1 MIKTIDITNG
11 ETDGLYKYLSS
22 AITPRPIALVS
33 TIDKDGNKNLAPFS
47 FFNIFSVNPP
57 IMIFSPVKS
66 ARFGNNKDTLENV
79 KQIKECVIGL
89 VNEDIAQQ
97 VSLAS
102 CSFDKNVNEFEKA
115 GLIEVKS
122 DLVTPSRISESP
134 INFECKV
141 NDIITLGDEGGA
153 GNLVLAQIL
162 KIHIDKSLLDVNE
175 NIDPFKL
182 NIVSRYGGDW
192 YGKTTKNSLYK
203 IAKPISKVGMGIDRL
218 PDTIK
223 NSSILSGSDL
233 ATLASIEEM
242 PIKDNLQ
249 SNTNRNLEEKHI
261 LAKQLLK
268 EGNAL
273 EAWKILL

>member
-79 KQIKECVIGL
+79 EQIKECVIGL

-122 DLVTPSRISESP
+122 DLVSPSRISESP

-162 KIHIDKSLLDVNE
+162 KIHIDKSILDVNE
-175 NIDPFKL
+175 NIDTFKL
-182 NIVSRYGGDW
+182 NIVSRYGGNW
-192 YGKTTKNSLYK
+192 YGKTTKDSLYK
-203 IAKPISKVGMGIDRL
+203 IAKPISKVGMGVDRL

-233 ATLASIEEM
+233 AILASIEEI
-242 PIKDNLQ
+242 PIKNNLQ

>member
-162 KIHIDKSLLDVNE
+162 KIHIDKSILDVNE

-233 ATLASIEEM
+233 AILASIEEM

>member
-33 TIDKDGNKNLAPFS
+33 TIDKNGNKNLAPFS

-79 KQIKECVIGL
+79 KQIRECVIGL
-89 VNEDIAQQ
+89 VNENIAQQ

-102 CSFDKNVNEFEKA
+102 CSFDKDINEFEKA

-122 DLVTPSRISESP
+122 DLVKPSRISESP

-162 KIHIDKSLLDVNE
+162 KIHIDKSILDVNE

-192 YGKTTKNSLYK
+192 YGKTTKDSLYK
-203 IAKPISKVGMGIDRL
+203 IAKPISKVGMGVDRL
-218 PDTIK
+218 PNSIK
-223 NSSILSGSDL
+223 NSSILSGNDL
-233 ATLASIEEM
+233 AILASIEEV
-242 PIKDNLQ
+242 PIKMIYNLIQ
-249 SNTNRNLEEKHI
+249 IEI
-261 LAKQLLK
+261 
-268 EGNAL
+268 
-273 EAWKILL
+273 

>member
-33 TIDKDGNKNLAPFS
+33 TTDKDGNKNLAPFS

-162 KIHIDKSLLDVNE
+162 KIHIDKSILDVNE

>member
-162 KIHIDKSLLDVNE
+162 KIHIDKSILDVNE

-233 ATLASIEEM
+233 AILASIEEM

-261 LAKQLLK
+261 LAKQFLK

-273 EAWKILL
+273 EAKKILL

>member
-33 TIDKDGNKNLAPFS
+33 TIDKNGNKNLAPFS

-66 ARFGNNKDTLENV
+66 ARFGNDKDTLENV
-79 KQIKECVIGL
+79 KQIRECVIGL
-89 VNEDIAQQ
+89 VNENIAQQ

-102 CSFDKNVNEFEKA
+102 CSFDKDINEFKKA

-122 DLVTPSRISESP
+122 DLVKPSRISESP

-162 KIHIDKSLLDVNE
+162 KIHIDKSILDVNE
-175 NIDPFKL
+175 DIDPFKL

-192 YGKTTKNSLYK
+192 YGKTTKDSLYK
-203 IAKPISKVGMGIDRL
+203 IAKPISKVGMGVDRL
-218 PDTIK
+218 PNSIK

-233 ATLASIEEM
+233 AILASIEEV
-242 PIKDNLQ
+242 PIKNDLQ

-261 LAKQLLK
+261 LAKQFLK
-268 EGNAL
+268 EGNAI

>member
-33 TIDKDGNKNLAPFS
+33 TIDKNGNKNLAPFS

-66 ARFGNNKDTLENV
+66 ARFGNNKDTLVNV
-79 KQIKECVIGL
+79 KQIRECVIGL
-89 VNEDIAQQ
+89 VNENIAQQ

-102 CSFDKNVNEFEKA
+102 CSFDKDINEFEKA

-122 DLVTPSRISESP
+122 DLVKPSRISESP

-162 KIHIDKSLLDVNE
+162 KIHIDKSILDVNE

>member
-33 TIDKDGNKNLAPFS
+33 TIDKNGNKNLAPFS

-57 IMIFSPVKS
+57 VMIFSPVKS

-79 KQIKECVIGL
+79 KQIRECVIGL
-89 VNEDIAQQ
+89 VNENIAQQ

-102 CSFDKNVNEFEKA
+102 CSFDKDINEFEKA

-122 DLVTPSRISESP
+122 DLVKPSRISESP

-162 KIHIDKSLLDVNE
+162 KIHIDKSILDVNE
-175 NIDPFKL
+175 DIDPFKL

-192 YGKTTKNSLYK
+192 YGKTTKDSLYK
-203 IAKPISKVGMGIDRL
+203 IAKPISKVGMGVDRL
-218 PDTIK
+218 PNSIK

-233 ATLASIEEM
+233 AILASIEEM
-242 PIKDNLQ
+242 PIRNDLQ

-261 LAKQLLK
+261 LAKQFLK

>member
-162 KIHIDKSLLDVNE
+162 KIHIDKSILDVNE
-175 NIDPFKL
+175 DIDPFKL

-192 YGKTTKNSLYK
+192 YGKTTKDSLYK
-203 IAKPISKVGMGIDRL
+203 IAKPISKVGMGVDRL
-218 PDTIK
+218 PNSIK

-233 ATLASIEEM
+233 AILASIEEV
-242 PIKDNLQ
+242 PIKNDLQ
-249 SNTNRNLEEKHI
+249 SNTNRTLEEKHI
-261 LAKQLLK
+261 LAKQFLK

>member
-33 TIDKDGNKNLAPFS
+33 TIDKNGNKNLAPFS

-66 ARFGNNKDTLENV
+66 ARFGNDKDTLENV
-79 KQIKECVIGL
+79 KQIRECVIGL
-89 VNEDIAQQ
+89 VNENIAQQ

-102 CSFDKNVNEFEKA
+102 CSFDKDINEFKKA

-122 DLVTPSRISESP
+122 DLVKPSRISESP

-162 KIHIDKSLLDVNE
+162 KIHIDKSILDVNE
-175 NIDPFKL
+175 DIDPFKL

-192 YGKTTKNSLYK
+192 YGKTTKDSLYK
-203 IAKPISKVGMGIDRL
+203 IAKPISKVGMGVDRL
-218 PDTIK
+218 PNSIK

-233 ATLASIEEM
+233 AILASIEEV
-242 PIKDNLQ
+242 PIKNDLQ

-261 LAKQLLK
+261 LAKQFLK
-268 EGNAL
+268 EGNVL

>member
-33 TIDKDGNKNLAPFS
+33 TIDKNGNKNLAPFS

-57 IMIFSPVKS
+57 VMIFSPVKS

-79 KQIKECVIGL
+79 KQIRECVIGL
-89 VNEDIAQQ
+89 VNENIAQQ

-102 CSFDKNVNEFEKA
+102 CSFDKDINEFEKA

-122 DLVTPSRISESP
+122 DLVKPSRISESP

-162 KIHIDKSLLDVNE
+162 KIHIDKSILDVNE
-175 NIDPFKL
+175 DIDPFKL

-192 YGKTTKNSLYK
+192 YGKTTKDSLYK
-203 IAKPISKVGMGIDRL
+203 IAKPISKVGMGVDRL
-218 PDTIK
+218 PNSIK

-233 ATLASIEEM
+233 AILASIEEV
-242 PIKDNLQ
+242 PIKNDLQ

-261 LAKQLLK
+261 LAKQFLK

>member
-33 TIDKDGNKNLAPFS
+33 TTDKDGNKNLAPFS

-79 KQIKECVIGL
+79 EQIKECVIGL

-162 KIHIDKSLLDVNE
+162 KIHIDKSILDVNE

>member
-162 KIHIDKSLLDVNE
+162 RIHIDKSILDVNE

>member
-33 TIDKDGNKNLAPFS
+33 TIDKNGNKNLAPFS

-79 KQIKECVIGL
+79 KQIRECVIGL
-89 VNEDIAQQ
+89 VNENIAQQ

-102 CSFDKNVNEFEKA
+102 CSFDKDINEFEKA

-122 DLVTPSRISESP
+122 DLVKPSRISESP

-162 KIHIDKSLLDVNE
+162 KIHIDKYILDVNE
-175 NIDPFKL
+175 DIDPFKL

-192 YGKTTKNSLYK
+192 YGKTTKDSLYK
-203 IAKPISKVGMGIDRL
+203 IAKPISKVGMGVDRL
-218 PDTIK
+218 PNSIK

-233 ATLASIEEM
+233 AILASIEEV
-242 PIKDNLQ
+242 PIKNDLQ

-261 LAKQLLK
+261 LAKQFLK

>member
-57 IMIFSPVKS
+57 VMIFSPVKS

-97 VSLAS
+97 VSLTS

-141 NDIITLGDEGGA
+141 NDIISLGDEGGA

-162 KIHIDKSLLDVNE
+162 KIHINKSILDVNE

-203 IAKPISKVGMGIDRL
+203 IAKPISKVGMGVDRL

-233 ATLASIEEM
+233 AILASIEEI

-249 SNTNRNLEEKHI
+249 SNTNRNVEEKHI
-261 LAKQLLK
+261 LAKQFLK

>member
-57 IMIFSPVKS
+57 VMIFSPVKS
-66 ARFGNNKDTLENV
+66 SRFGNNKDTLENV
-79 KQIKECVIGL
+79 KQIKECVVGL

-115 GLIEVKS
+115 GLTEVKS

-162 KIHIDKSLLDVNE
+162 KIHIDKSILDVNE

-203 IAKPISKVGMGIDRL
+203 IAKPISKVGMGVDRL

-233 ATLASIEEM
+233 AILASIEEI

-249 SNTNRNLEEKHI
+249 SNTNRNVEEKHI

-268 EGNAL
+268 EGNAI

>member
-33 TIDKDGNKNLAPFS
+33 TTDKDGNKNLAPFS

-141 NDIITLGDEGGA
+141 NDIITLGDKGGA

-162 KIHIDKSLLDVNE
+162 KIHIDRSILDVNE
-175 NIDPFKL
+175 HIDPFKL

-233 ATLASIEEM
+233 AILASIEEM

>member
-66 ARFGNNKDTLENV
+66 ARFGNNKDTLENI
-79 KQIKECVIGL
+79 KQIRECVIGL
-89 VNEDIAQQ
+89 VNENIAQQ

-162 KIHIDKSLLDVNE
+162 KIHINKSILDVNE

-192 YGKTTKNSLYK
+192 YGKTTKDSLYK

-233 ATLASIEEM
+233 AILASIEEI

-261 LAKQLLK
+261 LAKQLLN

>member
-11 ETDGLYKYLSS
+11 QTDGLYKYLSS

-57 IMIFSPVKS
+57 VMIFSPVKS
-66 ARFGNNKDTLENV
+66 SRFGNNKDTLENV
-79 KQIKECVIGL
+79 KQIKECVVGL

-102 CSFDKNVNEFEKA
+102 CSFDKDINEFEKA

-122 DLVTPSRISESP
+122 DLVKPSRISESP

-162 KIHIDKSLLDVNE
+162 KIHIDKSILDLNE
-175 NIDPFKL
+175 DIDPFKL

-192 YGKTTKNSLYK
+192 YGKTTKDSLYK
-203 IAKPISKVGMGIDRL
+203 IAKPISKVGMGVDRL
-218 PDTIK
+218 PNSIK

-233 ATLASIEEM
+233 AILASIEEV
-242 PIKDNLQ
+242 PIKNDLQ

-261 LAKQLLK
+261 LAKQFLK

>member
-79 KQIKECVIGL
+79 EQIKECVIGL

-122 DLVTPSRISESP
+122 DLVSPSRISESP

-162 KIHIDKSLLDVNE
+162 KIHIDKSILDVNE
-175 NIDPFKL
+175 NIDTFKL

-192 YGKTTKNSLYK
+192 YGKTTKDSLYK
-203 IAKPISKVGMGIDRL
+203 IAKPISKVGMGVDRL

-233 ATLASIEEM
+233 AILASIEEI
-242 PIKDNLQ
+242 PIKNNLQ

>member
-33 TIDKDGNKNLAPFS
+33 TTDKDGNKNLAPFS

>member
-33 TIDKDGNKNLAPFS
+33 TIDKNGNKNLAPFS

-57 IMIFSPVKS
+57 VLIFSPVKS

-79 KQIKECVIGL
+79 KQIRECVIGL
-89 VNEDIAQQ
+89 VNENIAQQ

-102 CSFDKNVNEFEKA
+102 CSFDKDINEFEKA

-122 DLVTPSRISESP
+122 DLVKPSRISESP

-162 KIHIDKSLLDVNE
+162 KIHIDKSILDVNE
-175 NIDPFKL
+175 DIDPFKL

-192 YGKTTKNSLYK
+192 YGKTTKDSLYK
-203 IAKPISKVGMGIDRL
+203 IAKPISKVGMGVDRL
-218 PDTIK
+218 PNSIK

-233 ATLASIEEM
+233 AILASIEEM
-242 PIKDNLQ
+242 PIRNDLQ

-261 LAKQLLK
+261 LAKQFLK

>member
-33 TIDKDGNKNLAPFS
+33 TIDKNGNKNLAPFS

-79 KQIKECVIGL
+79 KQIRECVIGL
-89 VNEDIAQQ
+89 VNENIAQQ

-102 CSFDKNVNEFEKA
+102 CSFDKDINEFKKA

-122 DLVTPSRISESP
+122 DLVKPSRISESP

-162 KIHIDKSLLDVNE
+162 KIHIDKSILDVNE
-175 NIDPFKL
+175 DIDPFKL

-192 YGKTTKNSLYK
+192 YGKTTKDSLYK
-203 IAKPISKVGMGIDRL
+203 IAKPISKVGMGVDRL
-218 PDTIK
+218 PNSIK

-233 ATLASIEEM
+233 AILASIEEV
-242 PIKDNLQ
+242 PIKNDLQ

-261 LAKQLLK
+261 LAKQFLK
-268 EGNAL
+268 EGNAI

>member
-141 NDIITLGDEGGA
+141 NDIITLGDKGGA

-162 KIHIDKSLLDVNE
+162 KIHIDKSILDVNE

-233 ATLASIEEM
+233 AILASIEEM

>member
-162 KIHIDKSLLDVNE
+162 KIHIDKSILDVNE
-175 NIDPFKL
+175 NIVPFKL

>member
-102 CSFDKNVNEFEKA
+102 CSFDKDINEFEKA

-122 DLVTPSRISESP
+122 DLVKPSRISESP

-162 KIHIDKSLLDVNE
+162 KIHIDKSILDVNE
-175 NIDPFKL
+175 DIDPFKL

>member
-33 TIDKDGNKNLAPFS
+33 TIDKNGNKNLAPFS

-79 KQIKECVIGL
+79 KQIRECVIGL
-89 VNEDIAQQ
+89 VNENIAQQ

-102 CSFDKNVNEFEKA
+102 CSFDKDINEFEKA

-122 DLVTPSRISESP
+122 DLVKPSRISESP

-162 KIHIDKSLLDVNE
+162 KIHIDKSILDVNE

-233 ATLASIEEM
+233 AILASIEEM

>member
-33 TIDKDGNKNLAPFS
+33 TIDKNGNKNLAPFS

-79 KQIKECVIGL
+79 KQIRECVIGL
-89 VNEDIAQQ
+89 VNENIAQQ

-102 CSFDKNVNEFEKA
+102 CSFDKDINEFEKA

-122 DLVTPSRISESP
+122 DLVKPSRISESP

-162 KIHIDKSLLDVNE
+162 KIHIDKSILDVNE
-175 NIDPFKL
+175 DIDPFKL

-192 YGKTTKNSLYK
+192 YGKTTKDSLYK
-203 IAKPISKVGMGIDRL
+203 IAKPISKVGMGVDRL
-218 PDTIK
+218 PNSIK

-233 ATLASIEEM
+233 AILASIEEM
-242 PIKDNLQ
+242 PIRNDLQ

-261 LAKQLLK
+261 LAKQFLK

>member
-33 TIDKDGNKNLAPFS
+33 TIDKNGNRNLAPFS

-57 IMIFSPVKS
+57 VMIFSPVKS

-79 KQIKECVIGL
+79 KQIRECVIGL
-89 VNEDIAQQ
+89 VNENIAQQ

-102 CSFDKNVNEFEKA
+102 CSFDKDINEFEKA

-122 DLVTPSRISESP
+122 DLVKPSRISESP

-162 KIHIDKSLLDVNE
+162 KIHIDKSILDVNE
-175 NIDPFKL
+175 DIDPFKL

-192 YGKTTKNSLYK
+192 YGKTTKDSLYK
-203 IAKPISKVGMGIDRL
+203 IAKPISKVGMGVDRL
-218 PDTIK
+218 PNSIK

-233 ATLASIEEM
+233 AILASIEEM
-242 PIKDNLQ
+242 PIRNDLQ

-261 LAKQLLK
+261 LAKQFLK

>member
-33 TIDKDGNKNLAPFS
+33 TIDKNGNKNLAPFS

-79 KQIKECVIGL
+79 KQIRECVIGL
-89 VNEDIAQQ
+89 VNENIAQQ

-102 CSFDKNVNEFEKA
+102 CSFDKDINEFEKA

-122 DLVTPSRISESP
+122 DLVKPSRISESP

-162 KIHIDKSLLDVNE
+162 KIHIDKSILDVNE

-192 YGKTTKNSLYK
+192 YGKTTKDSLYK
-203 IAKPISKVGMGIDRL
+203 IAKPISKVGMGVDRL
-218 PDTIK
+218 PNSIK

-233 ATLASIEEM
+233 AILASIEEV
-242 PIKDNLQ
+242 PIKNDLQ

-261 LAKQLLK
+261 LAKQFLK

>member
-162 KIHIDKSLLDVNE
+162 KIHIDKSILDVNE
-175 NIDPFKL
+175 NIVPFKL

-261 LAKQLLK
+261 LAKQFLK

>member
-33 TIDKDGNKNLAPFS
+33 TIDKNGNKNLAPFS

-79 KQIKECVIGL
+79 KQIRECVIGL
-89 VNEDIAQQ
+89 VNENIAQQ

-102 CSFDKNVNEFEKA
+102 CSFDKDINEFEKA

-122 DLVTPSRISESP
+122 DLVKPSRISESP

-162 KIHIDKSLLDVNE
+162 KIHIDKSILDVNE
-175 NIDPFKL
+175 DIDPFKL

-192 YGKTTKNSLYK
+192 YGKTTKDSLYK
-203 IAKPISKVGMGIDRL
+203 IAKPISKVGMGVDRL

-233 ATLASIEEM
+233 AILASIEEI

>member
-47 FFNIFSVNPP
+47 FFNIFSVDPP
-57 IMIFSPVKS
+57 VMIFSPVKS
-66 ARFGNNKDTLENV
+66 TRFGNNKDTLENV
-79 KQIKECVIGL
+79 KQIRECVIAL

-122 DLVTPSRISESP
+122 DLVSPSRISESP

-162 KIHIDKSLLDVNE
+162 KIHIDKSILDVNE
-175 NIDPFKL
+175 NIDTFKL
-182 NIVSRYGGDW
+182 NIVSRYGGNW
-192 YGKTTKNSLYK
+192 YGKTTKDSLYK
-203 IAKPISKVGMGIDRL
+203 IAKPISKVGMGVDRL

-233 ATLASIEEM
+233 AILASIEEI
-242 PIKDNLQ
+242 PIKNNLQ

>member
-1 MIKTIDITNG
+1 MIKTIDVKNG
-11 ETDGLYKYLSS
+11 ESEGLYKYLSS

-33 TIDKDGNKNLAPFS
+33 SIDKNGNKNLAPFS

-66 ARFGNNKDTLENV
+66 ARYGTNKDTLENV
-79 KQIKECVIGL
+79 KQVKECVIGL

-102 CSFDKNVNEFEKA
+102 CSFDKDINEFEKA
-115 GLIEVKS
+115 GLTELKS
-122 DLVTPSRISESP
+122 ELVLPSRISESP

-141 NDIITLGDEGGA
+141 NDIIELGDKGGA
-153 GNLVLAQIL
+153 GNLVLAEIL
-162 KIHIDKSLLDVNE
+162 KIHIDKNVLDADA

-192 YGKTTKNSLYK
+192 YGKTTSDSLYK
-203 IAKPISKVGMGIDRL
+203 IAKPISSIGIGIENLHSD
-218 PDTIK
+218 IK
-223 NSSILSGSDL
+223 NSKILSGSDL
-233 ATLASIEEM
+233 AILASIEKIPLKNKLDSNEN
-242 PIKDNLQ
+242 KNL
-249 SNTNRNLEEKHI
+249 TEKHI
-261 LAKQLLK
+261 LAKQFLK

-273 EAWKILL
+273 QAWKILL